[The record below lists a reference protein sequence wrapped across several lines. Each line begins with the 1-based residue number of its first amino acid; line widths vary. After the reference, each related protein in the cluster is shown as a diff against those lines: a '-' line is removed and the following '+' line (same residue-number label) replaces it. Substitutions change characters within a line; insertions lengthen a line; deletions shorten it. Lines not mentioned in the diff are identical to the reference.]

1 MDLAEVSRVLPS
13 VCVGKK
19 VGDTEGQEAK
29 DTTSSKVQ
37 VPVGKP
43 RSDKGLAMARRGPG
57 CPPQLLLT
65 SLLPEGGDLHVTGW
79 HSLSQ
84 PRQAAGALNLRADP
98 GMTSSSQ
105 GLLCTHQSA
114 AVPLLVCG
122 MWWRG
127 LWPGTPL
134 APLVSHS

>member
-43 RSDKGLAMARRGPG
+43 RSDKGLAMARRGPD

-65 SLLPEGGDLHVTGW
+65 SLLPEGGDLHVTDGI
-79 HSLSQ
+79 
-84 PRQAAGALNLRADP
+84 P
-98 GMTSSSQ
+98 
-105 GLLCTHQSA
+105 
-114 AVPLLVCG
+114 
-122 MWWRG
+122 
-127 LWPGTPL
+127 
-134 APLVSHS
+134 SHSRARQLELSILGPILA